1 VGGIGEPTVK
11 VDTVALTR
19 QADTLTSAGR
29 ELRAGCGGVD
39 RQIPPLPDD
48 DHGVILALIGLD
60 EARERFDQRAGTELE
75 TMGSDL
81 AQQAIR
87 AADADHLPPLPV
99 AAR

>member
-1 VGGIGEPTVK
+1 VGDATVT
-11 VDTVALTR
+11 VDSAALMQRADVLTR
-19 QADTLTSAGR
+19 AGR
-29 ELRAGCGGVD
+29 ELVAGCGAVD

-60 EARERFDQRAGTELE
+60 EARERFDQRAGAELE
-75 TMGSDL
+75 TMGFDL

-87 AADADHLPPLPV
+87 AAEADHLPPLPV